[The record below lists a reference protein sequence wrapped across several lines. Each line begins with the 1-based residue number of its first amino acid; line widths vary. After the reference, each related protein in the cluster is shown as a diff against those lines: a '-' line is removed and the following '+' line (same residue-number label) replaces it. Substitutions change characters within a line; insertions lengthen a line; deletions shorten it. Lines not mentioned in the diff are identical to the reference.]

1 MEFKDIG
8 IVISGIALLA
18 TFIDRVVRFS
28 NADKVEQI
36 FMNTKDRNAAAF
48 YKLII
53 TLFSFVFILS
63 YFFYQLT
70 SEKNFFMILFSG
82 ICSIIIT
89 IIWLSSA
96 LKDYVYFLHK
106 PDVPYRI
113 ISKIDNDHLL
123 IAFRENNSINKKIV
137 PIKIISNKSLYVS
150 KKTLLDKDYTIRQ
163 INKKLK
169 IN

>member
-1 MEFKDIG
+1 MEFKDVG
-8 IVISGIALLA
+8 IILSGVALLA
-18 TFIDRVVRFS
+18 AFINKVVRYS
-28 NADKVEQI
+28 SADKVEQI

-53 TLFSFVFILS
+53 TFLSFVFILTF
-63 YFFYQLT
+63 FFYQLT
-70 SEKNFFMILFSG
+70 VEKNFFMTVFSG
-82 ICSIIIT
+82 ICSILIT
-89 IIWLSSA
+89 IVWFSSA
-96 LKDYVYFLHK
+96 FKDYVYFL
-106 PDVPYRI
+106 PEPNIPYRI

-123 IAFRENNSINKKIV
+123 VAFRENNSINKKIV
-137 PIKIISNKSLYVS
+137 PITLIDNKNLYVS